1 VWEVSLPFFFF
12 FLFFPSF
19 GFKKKQRLRRKN
31 TIGKGC
37 KKKMDICIHIQCFDD
52 RNGLKECSDLLK
64 DIKIIT
70 EQRALYYTDI
80 SFYEVKKLDDTKTNA

>member
-1 VWEVSLPFFFF
+1 
-12 FLFFPSF
+12 
-19 GFKKKQRLRRKN
+19 
-31 TIGKGC
+31 
-37 KKKMDICIHIQCFDD
+37 MDICIHIQCFDD

-80 SFYEVKKLDDTKTNA
+80 SFYEVKKLDDTKTNAWLFLFFCGKIKSNGGDWWW